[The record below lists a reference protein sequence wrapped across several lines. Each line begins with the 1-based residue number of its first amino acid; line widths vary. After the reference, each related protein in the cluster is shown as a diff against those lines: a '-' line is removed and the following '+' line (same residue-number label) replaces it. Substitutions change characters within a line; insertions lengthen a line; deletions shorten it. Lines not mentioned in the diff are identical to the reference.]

1 MRVTLGLDIGTS
13 STMGAPRED
22 GRLEPTGFGDGS
34 DPRAAAAYEALFPLY
49 LDPNRDSRD
58 VVPELARMQEL
69 SASPAP
75 SEGAVE

>member
-1 MRVTLGLDIGTS
+1 
-13 STMGAPRED
+13 MGAWNP
-22 GRLEPTGFGDGS
+22 LPLVTAP